1 MRTFAIS
8 CIFIFLVSYCTAQL
22 LPRDP
27 RYRLAYLEAQLEE
40 IQMLPEEE
48 RFLCLSYTSVVGNDY
63 RRVVEDMIVSK
74 GVLKRMESEGMTQ
87 ADRAYKRKVEKLEKC
102 KQVLRKKTKRI
113 LGYFELEIKICRQA
127 LEEVLSEEISEEI
140 SGYIRWDYYQ
150 AVELRITLEELK
162 KMPEEEMFLYLRDH
176 SWVDRSFYLLI
187 EERDQYKKD
196 LDEFRASGVD
206 EDDEKYQLTKEG
218 FERITAAIRL
228 EAGRII
234 KGRAFRLMILDRSW
248 RKAKEQIKEQETTPE
263 I

>member
-1 MRTFAIS
+1 MRVFAIS
-8 CIFIFLVSYCTAQL
+8 CIFVFLVSYCTAQQ

-40 IQMLPEEE
+40 IHMLPEEE
-48 RFLCLSYTSVVGNDY
+48 RFLCLSYNSTVGDDY
-63 RRVVEDMIVSK
+63 RRVVEDMIVAK
-74 GVLKRMESEGMTQ
+74 GVLNRMESEGVTR
-87 ADRAYKRKVEKLEKC
+87 ADRAYQQKVEKLEKC

-113 LGYFELEIKICRQA
+113 LGYFELEIKICRQT
-127 LEEVLSEEISEEI
+127 LEEVLSEKI
-140 SGYIRWDYYQ
+140 SGNIQWDYYN
-150 AVELRITLEELK
+150 VVKLRITLEELK

-187 EERDQYKKD
+187 EERDQYKKE

-234 KGRAFRLMILDRSW
+234 KGHAFSLMILDRSW
-248 RKAKEQIKEQETTPE
+248 RKAKEQIKEEEQKTAPG